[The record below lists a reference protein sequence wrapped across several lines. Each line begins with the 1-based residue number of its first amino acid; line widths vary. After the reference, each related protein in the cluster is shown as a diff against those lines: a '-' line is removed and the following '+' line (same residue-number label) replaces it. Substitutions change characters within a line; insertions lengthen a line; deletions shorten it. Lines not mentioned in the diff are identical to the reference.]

1 MRRLPGGSI
10 AILLFLGALAT
21 AASAQPNVP
30 VVNQTQSFSD
40 LRITS
45 VLSDL
50 AKLFVERVAYL
61 TNSTA
66 LLQDSTLQNV
76 GVLKP
81 LHVST
86 LLDETVTGVFNGAG
100 VRDPSR
106 ASRTG
111 QLVVENRE
119 AYAGRLGFNVTLDNT
134 AFTSLTSPVA
144 FATLQPGSN
153 SKSYTETRGP
163 RGSLALES
171 NTSLPRGLRFSYDE
185 TLEFHFILRNP
196 SAASLTASANLPLPA
211 NLT

>member
-86 LLDETVTGVFNGAG
+86 LLDETVTGVFTGAG
-100 VRDPSR
+100 VRDLS
-106 ASRTG
+106 
-111 QLVVENRE
+111 
-119 AYAGRLGFNVTLDNT
+119 
-134 AFTSLTSPVA
+134 
-144 FATLQPGSN
+144 
-153 SKSYTETRGP
+153 
-163 RGSLALES
+163 
-171 NTSLPRGLRFSYDE
+171 
-185 TLEFHFILRNP
+185 
-196 SAASLTASANLPLPA
+196 
-211 NLT
+211 